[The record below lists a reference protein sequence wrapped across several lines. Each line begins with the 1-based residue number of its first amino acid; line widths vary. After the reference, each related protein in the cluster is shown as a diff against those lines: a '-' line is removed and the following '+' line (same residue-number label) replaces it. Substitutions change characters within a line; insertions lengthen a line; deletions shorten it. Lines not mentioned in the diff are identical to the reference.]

1 VQVDEDVVRLL
12 LPYLLHG
19 VGADSQAAVS
29 PDYRTASHM
38 ILVQLCSIATLA
50 KDFLEG
56 ANPPPRGPILP
67 HFLQAWD
74 ICSFLTMV
82 AAMC

>member
-1 VQVDEDVVRLL
+1 MRLL

-19 VGADSQAAVS
+19 VGVDSQGGGVS

-56 ANPPPRGPILP
+56 EPTLFTCFQDLQCLP
-67 HFLQAWD
+67 
-74 ICSFLTMV
+74 SMTEV
-82 AAMC
+82 AMGGARMWMG